1 MDLIE
6 RYLHAVKTHLPLE
19 QQDDVVAELGEDLRS
34 RIEARE
40 SELGRPL
47 DESDVVAVL
56 KAVGHPGRL
65 AAGYGPWQ
73 QLIGR
78 ALFPMYIHILK
89 IALGLALLVN
99 VVVAAVLFATGH
111 SVGESLRGL
120 IAFPFLTAI
129 LVFGWVT
136 IVFAIVDAKDGPAVL
151 KDARSSLKTLLGED
165 WDPRDLPPV
174 PRHRSTVRRWQV
186 VLDLVGAVMLLV
198 WWLFVPSHPFLL
210 FGPGAAF
217 LSPGPGLLTGYL
229 AVAIIAGLIVL
240 ARVVVLWRP
249 AYRLVVG
256 VVSNVLGI
264 SGIGVLLWTGG
275 PYVVAAAGAA
285 TPPDLARALVWI
297 DRAVVVGM
305 AVVAIITMTDVIK
318 DVWRLWRAQRP
329 ASVAATA
336 STRPG
341 SPR

>member
-19 QQDDVVAELGEDLRS
+19 QQGDVVAELGEDLRS

-47 DESDVVAVL
+47 DESEVVAVL

-136 IVFAIVDAKDGPAVL
+136 IVFAIIDAKVGPAVL

-165 WDPRDLPPV
+165 WDPRDLPPA
-174 PRHRSTVRRWQV
+174 PRHQSSVPLWQV
-186 VLDLVGAVMLLV
+186 VLDLVGAVLLLA
-198 WWLFVPSHPFLL
+198 WWLAVPSHPFLL

-217 LSPGPGLLTGYL
+217 LSPGPGLLASYL
-229 AVAIIAGLIVL
+229 PVAMLAAVAVV
-240 ARVVVLWRP
+240 ARVIALWPPRRAVLGLVCRV
-249 AYRLVVG
+249 LGVVG
-256 VVSNVLGI
+256 VAVVWWI
-264 SGIGVLLWTGG
+264 GG
-275 PYVVAAAGAA
+275 PYIVPAMAN
-285 TPPDLARALVWI
+285 PPADLAKAMIWI
-297 DRAVVVGM
+297 ERTVTVSLVVVT
-305 AVVAIITMTDVIK
+305 IITVVDLIK
-318 DVWRLWRAQRP
+318 DVWRFRRARRP
-329 ASVAATA
+329 PAVAATA